1 VIKHDIHATC
11 FIRAYSFNQ
20 DITTKLDG
28 SGSLEKIFCGIRRWL
43 VVLSLVTHPFARQA
57 SVFFPLHLL
66 AFRHRKIV
74 TFQLARASLA
84 LADHIICLTIG
95 TTRSCP
101 RKNKL
106 ANLSLA
112 SPHHVGHLLLVAAS
126 FWRSK

>member
-57 SVFFPLHLL
+57 SRVLPVAPFGISTPQNSNFPTGKGI
-66 AFRHRKIV
+66 ACF
-74 TFQLARASLA
+74 
-84 LADHIICLTIG
+84 G
-95 TTRSCP
+95 
-101 RKNKL
+101 
-106 ANLSLA
+106 
-112 SPHHVGHLLLVAAS
+112 
-126 FWRSK
+126 